1 MMDNLIETNT
11 FIKVDASGCQTEG
24 SDVLLME
31 NTLVIS
37 IEGELVGSI
46 PYTPQHTEELVV
58 GWLNDEGYIS
68 SASEIDSIIISEDN
82 SKALVRMKMC
92 DVQPGCSG
100 SHERRAELKPV
111 GSIPWKK
118 EWIFRMA
125 EDFEVQLPLRKLTM
139 AAHNCRLAK
148 AAGGGTTGD
157 NTDIEILFKCEDIGR
172 HSAIDKTIGWA
183 MMNGIDISECILFTS
198 GRISRAMVHKVIR
211 AGIPVMAGKGT
222 ISGKAVELARE
233 YGLTLIGYA
242 KKDSLCIFNE
252 GDAN

>member
-100 SHERRAELKPV
+100 SHERILTDGPRCRRCCIRRARIRP
-111 GSIPWKK
+111 SI
-118 EWIFRMA
+118 
-125 EDFEVQLPLRKLTM
+125 
-139 AAHNCRLAK
+139 
-148 AAGGGTTGD
+148 
-157 NTDIEILFKCEDIGR
+157 
-172 HSAIDKTIGWA
+172 HSH
-183 MMNGIDISECILFTS
+183 TS
-198 GRISRAMVHKVIR
+198 
-211 AGIPVMAGKGT
+211 
-222 ISGKAVELARE
+222 
-233 YGLTLIGYA
+233 
-242 KKDSLCIFNE
+242 
-252 GDAN
+252 